1 MKNYTIAFIGGGNM
15 GRSLIGGLIADG
27 FDASKIQVA
36 DPDAQQLDA
45 LATQFGITAMESNKQ
60 AVQNCD
66 VMVLAVKPQI
76 MRKVAEDLAP
86 QLQQQNTLVIS
97 IAAGIREDALNRW
110 LGGDLPIVRT
120 MPNTPALVKSG
131 ATALHANR
139 HVSREQRSLAESVMR
154 AVGLAVWL
162 EEESQMDA
170 VTALS
175 GSGPAYIFLVMEAM
189 EQAGRELGLTPE
201 TARLLTLQTSFGAA
215 KMALE
220 ASEDTGTLR
229 QRVTSPGGT
238 TEQAINVL
246 SEGNIQQLFT
256 DALKAAHTRAVEL
269 AEQLGDRDNE

>member
-1 MKNYTIAFIGGGNM
+1 M

-36 DPDAQQLDA
+36 DPDAQQLGA
-45 LATQFGITAMESNKQ
+45 LATQFGITAMESNQQ

-66 VMVLAVKPQI
+66 VVVLAVKPQT
-76 MRKVAEDLAP
+76 MRKVAEGLAP

-110 LGGDLPIVRT
+110 LGGNLPIVRT

>member
-1 MKNYTIAFIGGGNM
+1 M

-36 DPDAQQLDA
+36 DPDAQQLGA
-45 LATQFGITAMESNKQ
+45 LATQFGIKAMASNQQ

-110 LGGDLPIVRT
+110 LGGNLPIVRT

-139 HVSREQRSLAESVMR
+139 HVSHEQRSLAESVMR

-189 EQAGRELGLTPE
+189 EQAGRALGLTPE

-246 SEGNIQQLFT
+246 NEGNIQQLFT

-269 AEQLGDRDNE
+269 AAQLGDRDNE